1 MHSRLAILSRMATAH
16 RLLMI
21 LLKAL
26 FILLRVSWLKSK
38 RLVAPEFLEANSA

>member
-1 MHSRLAILSRMATAH
+1 MRSRLAILSRMATVH

-26 FILLRVSWLKSK
+26 FILLRVSWLKNK
-38 RLVAPEFLEANSA
+38 RLVASKFLEANSA